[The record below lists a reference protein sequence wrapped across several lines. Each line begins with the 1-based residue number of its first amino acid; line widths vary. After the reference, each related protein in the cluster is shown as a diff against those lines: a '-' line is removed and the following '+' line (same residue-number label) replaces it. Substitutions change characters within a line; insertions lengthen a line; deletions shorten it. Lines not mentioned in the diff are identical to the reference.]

1 MRVSRPIS
9 PCLSKLRQV
18 SMQQCGQLLVSSNAP
33 MQTIEF
39 DPDNF
44 AADDDVLRA
53 KINAETAQIAWT
65 GVERFFAQGKAVFVR
80 PELDLVDVAFVVA
93 RNRAEDLDKWIDA
106 GQVQPVSTAQAREWI
121 EADALMWSVV
131 VRPWVFVQPLLADDG
146 GALPIGNSQQ
156 E

>member
-1 MRVSRPIS
+1 M
-9 PCLSKLRQV
+9 
-18 SMQQCGQLLVSSNAP
+18 SSTAP
-33 MQTIEF
+33 VQSTDF

-93 RNRAEDLDKWIDA
+93 RNRAEELDKWIEA
-106 GQVQPVSTAQAREWI
+106 GQVQPVTTAQAREWV

-131 VRPWVFVQPLLADDG
+131 VRPWVFVQPLLADG
-146 GALPIGNSQQ
+146 AGALPDDSAQ
-156 E
+156 

>member
-1 MRVSRPIS
+1 VH
-9 PCLSKLRQV
+9 
-18 SMQQCGQLLVSSNAP
+18 
-33 MQTIEF
+33 TTDF
-39 DPDNF
+39 HPDNF

-93 RNRAEDLDKWIDA
+93 RNRSAELDKWIA
-106 GQVQPVSTAQAREWI
+106 SGQVQPVSTAQAREWV

-131 VRPWVFVQPLLADDG
+131 VRPWVFIQPLLAGDAETGSAATSSDSDG
-146 GALPIGNSQQ
+146 QK